1 MTPYF
6 LLFHIYNLKAMKK
19 VHVNL
24 FIFTILFLSISDIKG
39 QDTLRVLF
47 LGNSYTSYNNLP
59 QLVKDLSTSAGK
71 NLITDVNMPG
81 GITISGHLNDP
92 TSIAKVSQG
101 NWDYVVV
108 QEQSQL
114 PTIDYY
120 RYNDMY
126 PSLTDLKMMVEQF
139 SPCAKLIT
147 YMTWGRRYGGQQCDP
162 NGVYCSPVFTGFNH
176 MQDSLTSAY
185 MQISD
190 MLNIQCAPV
199 GVAWQQVLNDTNLVL
214 HSADNSH
221 PNMDGSYLAAC
232 AIYSSIWKAPSS
244 GIAFNA
250 GIAASRAAYYQSKS
264 DQTVFN
270 LSNDWNLTINQPEAL
285 FTVATNLNTITCTNQ
300 SSIDNNAPLNYTWLF
315 GDGTSSNLQNPT
327 HTYANPGS
335 YTVTLVASNCIFSDT
350 LTLTVQ
356 IGPAASIEQS
366 NASSFNIFPN
376 PTQNVLSVTGLD
388 AAENHAFQI
397 FDVAGRP
404 VFMGTLQG
412 TQGSIDVS
420 SLSAGIYV
428 LHINNYAKK
437 YFNIYE

>member
-1 MTPYF
+1 
-6 LLFHIYNLKAMKK
+6 MKK
-19 VHVNL
+19 VHFNL
-24 FIFTILFLSISDIKG
+24 LIFVILFLSISDIKG
-39 QDTLRVLF
+39 QDSLRVLF

-71 NLITDVNMPG
+71 VLITDVNMPG
-81 GITISGHLNDP
+81 GFTISGHLNDP

-437 YFNIYE
+437 YFHIYE

>member
-1 MTPYF
+1 
-6 LLFHIYNLKAMKK
+6 MKK

-232 AIYSSIWKAPSS
+232 AIYSSIWKVPSS

-315 GDGTSSNLQNPT
+315 GDGTGSNLQNPT

-335 YTVTLVASNCIFSDT
+335 YTVKLVASNCIFSDT

-437 YFNIYE
+437 YFHIYE

>member
-1 MTPYF
+1 
-6 LLFHIYNLKAMKK
+6 MKK

-250 GIAASRAAYYQSKS
+250 GIVASRAAYYQSKS

-335 YTVTLVASNCIFSDT
+335 YTVALVASNCIFSDT

-366 NASSFNIFPN
+366 NPSSFNIFPN

>member
-1 MTPYF
+1 
-6 LLFHIYNLKAMKK
+6 MKK

-232 AIYSSIWKAPSS
+232 AIYSSIWKVPSS

-366 NASSFNIFPN
+366 KASSFNIFPN

-404 VFMGTLQG
+404 VLMGTLQG

>member
-1 MTPYF
+1 
-6 LLFHIYNLKAMKK
+6 MKK

-315 GDGTSSNLQNPT
+315 GDGTGSNLQNPT

-437 YFNIYE
+437 YFHIYE

>member
-1 MTPYF
+1 
-6 LLFHIYNLKAMKK
+6 MKK
-19 VHVNL
+19 VHFNL
-24 FIFTILFLSISDIKG
+24 LIFVILFLSISDIKG

-71 NLITDVNMPG
+71 VLITDVNMPG
-81 GITISGHLNDP
+81 GFTISGHLNDP

-126 PSLTDLKMMVEQF
+126 PSLTNLKMFVEQF

-315 GDGTSSNLQNPT
+315 GDGTGSNLQNPT

-335 YTVTLVASNCIFSDT
+335 YTVKLVASNCIFSDT

-412 TQGSIDVS
+412 SQGSIDVS

-437 YFNIYE
+437 YFHIYE

>member
-1 MTPYF
+1 
-6 LLFHIYNLKAMKK
+6 MKK

-437 YFNIYE
+437 YFHIYE

>member
-1 MTPYF
+1 
-6 LLFHIYNLKAMKK
+6 MKK

-24 FIFTILFLSISDIKG
+24 FLFTILFLSISDIKG

-366 NASSFNIFPN
+366 YASSFNIFPN

-437 YFNIYE
+437 YFHIYE

>member
-1 MTPYF
+1 
-6 LLFHIYNLKAMKK
+6 MKK

-47 LGNSYTSYNNLP
+47 LGHSYTSYNNLP

-232 AIYSSIWKAPSS
+232 AIYSSIWKVPSS

-366 NASSFNIFPN
+366 KASSFNIFPN

-404 VFMGTLQG
+404 VLMGTLQG

>member
-1 MTPYF
+1 
-6 LLFHIYNLKAMKK
+6 MKK

-232 AIYSSIWKAPSS
+232 AIYSSIWKVPSS

-404 VFMGTLQG
+404 VLMGTLQG

-437 YFNIYE
+437 YFHIYE

>member
-1 MTPYF
+1 
-6 LLFHIYNLKAMKK
+6 MKK

-24 FIFTILFLSISDIKG
+24 FLFTILFLSISDIKG

-437 YFNIYE
+437 YFHIYE

>member
-1 MTPYF
+1 
-6 LLFHIYNLKAMKK
+6 MKK

-335 YTVTLVASNCIFSDT
+335 YTVALVASNCIFSDT

-366 NASSFNIFPN
+366 NPSSFNIFPN

>member
-1 MTPYF
+1 
-6 LLFHIYNLKAMKK
+6 MKK

-190 MLNIQCAPV
+190 MLNIQYAPV

-437 YFNIYE
+437 YFHIYE

>member
-1 MTPYF
+1 
-6 LLFHIYNLKAMKK
+6 MKK

-285 FTVATNLNTITCTNQ
+285 FTVATNLNTITCANQ

-335 YTVTLVASNCIFSDT
+335 YTVALVASNCIFSDT

-366 NASSFNIFPN
+366 NPSSFNIFPN

>member
-1 MTPYF
+1 
-6 LLFHIYNLKAMKK
+6 MKK

-232 AIYSSIWKAPSS
+232 AIYSSIWKVPSS

-335 YTVTLVASNCIFSDT
+335 YTVALVASNCIFSDT

-404 VFMGTLQG
+404 VLMGTLQG

-437 YFNIYE
+437 YFHIYE

>member
-1 MTPYF
+1 
-6 LLFHIYNLKAMKK
+6 MKK

-300 SSIDNNAPLNYTWLF
+300 SSIDYNAPLNYTWLF

>member
-1 MTPYF
+1 
-6 LLFHIYNLKAMKK
+6 MKK

-412 TQGSIDVS
+412 TQSSIDVS

-437 YFNIYE
+437 YFHIYE

>member
-1 MTPYF
+1 
-6 LLFHIYNLKAMKK
+6 MKK

-404 VFMGTLQG
+404 VLMGKLQG
-412 TQGSIDVS
+412 TQSSIDVS

-437 YFNIYE
+437 YFHIYE